1 MGAVMEESNES
12 TFRRPFNIPLESGL
26 RSLFIL
32 AEVAP
37 RFHDLQR
44 LVYYDYLLVHSGD
57 VPDGPQS
64 LHPPV
69 PHRSTEW
76 LVRRKYVADGLDLMF
91 SRELLEKRFEPTG
104 ITYGATELTR
114 PFLNYLK
121 SEYASSLVRVA
132 SWVAQT
138 FGAYS
143 DHELSRF
150 MASNLGRWGAEFRRE
165 AVFRGPKL

>member
-1 MGAVMEESNES
+1 MMEEGNE
-12 TFRRPFNIPLESGL
+12 TVFRRPFNIPLESGL

-37 RFHDLQR
+37 RLCDLQR

-57 VPDGPQS
+57 IADGPPS

-91 SRELLEKRFEPTG
+91 SRELLEKRFESTG
-104 ITYGATELTR
+104 IMYGATDLTR
-114 PFLNYLK
+114 PFLSYLK
-121 SEYASSLVRVA
+121 SEYAKSLAQVA
-132 SWVAQT
+132 SWVART
-138 FGAYS
+138 FEPFS
-143 DHELSRF
+143 DQELSRF
-150 MASNLGRWGAEFRRE
+150 MANNLGRWGAEFRRE
-165 AVFRGPKL
+165 AVTRGRGL